1 MNKKIDIFSF
11 VALPSPN
18 TKKNHPKWDLGKDFS
33 SQAFIEKQNIKIRAF
48 PKTSRKRFWNGRVI
62 DWRLRDVN
70 VGLSG
75 RKNVLRKLL
84 RIPYRLR
91 SFASF
96 CESSD
101 WDWMKYTRC
110 ERLLLGKVFFGFVVV
125 VVVFSSL
132 ENYFGFRT
140 TNVRVKTD
148 HPSVS
153 SLRRNKTFWTFPKR
167 FVFFW

>member
-1 MNKKIDIFSF
+1 M
-11 VALPSPN
+11 
-18 TKKNHPKWDLGKDFS
+18 
-33 SQAFIEKQNIKIRAF
+33 
-48 PKTSRKRFWNGRVI
+48 I

-75 RKNVLRKLL
+75 RTNVLRKLL
-84 RIPYRLR
+84 RIRYRLR
-91 SFASF
+91 LFVSF

-110 ERLLLGKVFFGFVVV
+110 ERLLLVKAFFVVFVGV
-125 VVVFSSL
+125 VAFSSL

-148 HPSVS
+148 HLSV
-153 SLRRNKTFWTFPKR
+153 WGGIKR
-167 FVFFW
+167 FQHFQRGLYFSDTDCAFDLWIDCVQFFAFFRRTELKPACILLLVVTVSFFKCPDLFAFAEPALSLSYVEEP